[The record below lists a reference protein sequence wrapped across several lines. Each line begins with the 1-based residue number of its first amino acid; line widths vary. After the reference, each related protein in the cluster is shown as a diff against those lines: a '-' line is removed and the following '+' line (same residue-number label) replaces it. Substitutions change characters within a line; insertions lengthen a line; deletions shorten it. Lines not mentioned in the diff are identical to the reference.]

1 MKRKKILSK
10 VAINLI
16 LLVLACIWLV
26 PIVWMA
32 LNSFSTQ
39 TAMNTNRFFP
49 EAYTLRNYIELL
61 FNPGGTARFPTWF
74 KNTFVIACFSC
85 VISTVFVLMTAYA
98 FACCNF
104 RGRKTLANL
113 ATVLNM
119 FPGVLTMVAMYFIL
133 QSIGLTDNHIGL
145 ILVYSA
151 GAGLGYLICK
161 GFFDNSVP
169 GTLREAAKI
178 DGASELTVFWQIVIP
193 MSKPIIVYTIINA
206 FMAPWMDFVM
216 AKLMMTS
223 KNSDLYTVAIGLYDM
238 LDKQRI
244 NQYFAQFCAGCV
256 LISIPI
262 GILFVIMQK
271 FYVEGVTGGA
281 VKG

>member
-1 MKRKKILSK
+1 MKHKKIGSK
-10 VAINLI
+10 IAVNLT
-16 LLVLACIWLV
+16 LAVLAFIWLI

-32 LNSFSTQ
+32 LSSFSTSIG
-39 TAMNTNRFFP
+39 MNTTRFFP
-49 EAYTLRNYIELL
+49 EGYTIKNYIDLL

-74 KNTFVIACFSC
+74 WNTLKIACGAC
-85 VISTVFVLMTAYA
+85 VISTLFVLMTAYA
-98 FACCNF
+98 FSCCKF
-104 RGRKTLANL
+104 RGRKGIMNVAV
-113 ATVLNM
+113 VLNM

-133 QSIGLTDNHIGL
+133 QAMGLTDSHLGL
-145 ILVYSA
+145 VLVYSA

-161 GFFDNSVP
+161 GFFDTVP
-169 GTLREAAKI
+169 ATLREAAKI
-178 DGASELTVFWQIVIP
+178 DGASEFRVFWQIVIP

-238 LDKQRI
+238 LDKNRI
-244 NQYFAQFCAGCV
+244 NQYFGQFCAGCV

>member
-1 MKRKKILSK
+1 MKRKKIGSK
-10 VAINLI
+10 IAVNLT
-16 LLVLACIWLV
+16 LAVLAFIWLI
-26 PIVWMA
+26 PIVWM
-32 LNSFSTQ
+32 LLSSFSTSIG
-39 TAMNTNRFFP
+39 MNTTRFFP
-49 EAYTLRNYIELL
+49 EGYTIKNYINLL
-61 FNPGGTARFPTWF
+61 FNPGGTARFPIWF
-74 KNTFVIACFSC
+74 WNTFKIACAAC
-85 VISTVFVLMTAYA
+85 VISTLFVLMTAYA
-98 FACCNF
+98 FSCCKF
-104 RGRKTLANL
+104 RGRKGIMNIAV
-113 ATVLNM
+113 VLNM

-133 QSIGLTDNHIGL
+133 QAMGLTDSHMGL
-145 ILVYSA
+145 VLVYSA

-161 GFFDNSVP
+161 GFFDTVP
-169 GTLREAAKI
+169 ATLREAAKI
-178 DGASELTVFWQIVIP
+178 DGASEFRVFWQIVLP
-193 MSKPIIVYTIINA
+193 MSKPIIVYTTINA

-238 LDKQRI
+238 LDKNRI
-244 NQYFAQFCAGCV
+244 NQYFGQFCAGCV

>member
-1 MKRKKILSK
+1 MKRKKIISK
-10 VAINLI
+10 VVMNLA

-26 PIVWMA
+26 PILWMV
-32 LNSFSTQ
+32 LNSFSTA
-39 TAMNTNRFFP
+39 TGMITSRFFP
-49 EAYTLRNYIELL
+49 AGYTLDNYINLL
-61 FNPGGTARFPTWF
+61 FNPGGSARFPTWF

-85 VISTVFVLMTAYA
+85 IISTLFVLMTAYA
-98 FACCNF
+98 FSCCNF
-104 RGRKTLANL
+104 RGRQGIMNVAV
-113 ATVLNM
+113 VLNM

-133 QSIGLTDNHIGL
+133 QSIGLTDSHVGL
-145 ILVYSA
+145 VLVYSA

-161 GFFDNSVP
+161 GFFDTVP
-169 GTLREAAKI
+169 VSLREAAKL
-178 DGASELTVFWQIVIP
+178 DGASEFRVFWQIVIP
-193 MSKPIIVYTIINA
+193 MSKPIIVYTVINA

-223 KNSDLYTVAIGLYDM
+223 KNSDLYTVSIGLYDM
-238 LDKQRI
+238 LDKARI
-244 NQYFAQFCAGCV
+244 NTYFTQFCAGCV

-271 FYVEGVTGGA
+271 FYVEGVTGGS

>member
-1 MKRKKILSK
+1 MKRKKIGSK
-10 VAINLI
+10 IAVNLT
-16 LLVLACIWLV
+16 LAVLAFIWLI
-26 PIVWMA
+26 PIVWM
-32 LNSFSTQ
+32 LLSSFSTSIG
-39 TAMNTNRFFP
+39 MNTTRFFP
-49 EAYTLRNYIELL
+49 EGYTIKNYINLL
-61 FNPGGTARFPTWF
+61 FNPGGTARFPIWF
-74 KNTFVIACFSC
+74 WNTFKIACAAC
-85 VISTVFVLMTAYA
+85 VISTLFVLMTAYA
-98 FACCNF
+98 FSCCKF
-104 RGRKTLANL
+104 RGRKGIMNIAV
-113 ATVLNM
+113 VLNM

-133 QSIGLTDNHIGL
+133 QAMGLTDSHMGL
-145 ILVYSA
+145 VLVYSA

-161 GFFDNSVP
+161 GFFDTVP
-169 GTLREAAKI
+169 TTLREAAKI
-178 DGASELTVFWQIVIP
+178 DGASEFRVFWQIVLP

-238 LDKQRI
+238 LDKNRI
-244 NQYFAQFCAGCV
+244 NQYFGQFCAGCV

>member
-1 MKRKKILSK
+1 MKRKKIASK
-10 VAINLI
+10 VAVNLTLAI
-16 LLVLACIWLV
+16 LAFIWLI
-26 PIVWMA
+26 PIVWMV

-39 TAMNTNRFFP
+39 TAMNTSRFFP
-49 EAYTLRNYIELL
+49 EAYTLNNYVQLL

-85 VISTVFVLMTAYA
+85 LISTLFVLMTAYA
-98 FACCNF
+98 FSCCNF
-104 RGRKTLANL
+104 RGRKGIMNVAV
-113 ATVLNM
+113 VLNM

-133 QSIGLTDNHIGL
+133 QSLGLTDSHVGL

-161 GFFDNSVP
+161 GFFDTVP
-169 GTLREAAKI
+169 LSLREAAKL
-178 DGASELTVFWQIVIP
+178 DGASEFRVFWQIVIP
-193 MSKPIIVYTIINA
+193 MSKPIIVYTVINA

-271 FYVEGVTGGA
+271 FYVEGVTGGS

>member
-1 MKRKKILSK
+1 MKRKKIGSK
-10 VAINLI
+10 IAVNLT
-16 LLVLACIWLV
+16 LAVLAFIWLI
-26 PIVWMA
+26 PIVWM
-32 LNSFSTQ
+32 LLSSFSTSIG
-39 TAMNTNRFFP
+39 MNTTRFFP
-49 EAYTLRNYIELL
+49 EGYTIKNYINLL
-61 FNPGGTARFPTWF
+61 FNPGGTARFPIWF
-74 KNTFVIACFSC
+74 WNTFKIACAAC
-85 VISTVFVLMTAYA
+85 VISTLFVLMTAYA
-98 FACCNF
+98 FSCCKF
-104 RGRKTLANL
+104 RGRKGIMNIAV
-113 ATVLNM
+113 VLNM

-133 QSIGLTDNHIGL
+133 QAMGLTDSHMGL
-145 ILVYSA
+145 VLVYSA

-161 GFFDNSVP
+161 GFFDTVP
-169 GTLREAAKI
+169 ATLREAAKI
-178 DGASELTVFWQIVIP
+178 DGASEFRVFWQIVLP

-238 LDKQRI
+238 LDKNRI
-244 NQYFAQFCAGCV
+244 NQYFGQFCAGCV